1 LQGLPEHAAF
11 VLQGWFK
18 LHTLKRWWLIPPSLK
33 LRRLKKLHT
42 LKRLAG

>member
-18 LHTLKRWWLIPPSLK
+18 LHTLKR
-33 LRRLKKLHT
+33 
-42 LKRLAG
+42 LAG